1 MATQV
6 FGTRMLDMLESSLR
20 GLSNKIFGKTQLVL
34 SPDEFIRAFI
44 NPEHVETLH
53 KVRELVGFAGLNAV
67 TAKVTDFAGLNFSLQ
82 ISFHGYPPIT
92 LPQYI
97 KHGLQPT
104 CPPELRERIV
114 AWLEERYGL
123 GCAFGDAL
131 DALYYLNLTC
141 GDAKAMSLMLPCLPT
156 IMAGVSEDGDNKTV
170 KRARKITAAKSFGKL
185 PALPVTVKQRL
196 IEVSAIVNAT
206 SLVDGAPGVTTGKS
220 DAVLAFYSF
229 DDARPFLFGPGNGR
243 FV

>member
-20 GLSNKIFGKTQLVL
+20 GLSSKIFGKTQLVL
-34 SPDEFIRAFI
+34 SADEFISAFI
-44 NPEHVETLH
+44 NPEHIETLH
-53 KVRELVGFAGLNAV
+53 KVRELVGNVGMNSTHTKFDTSDGLKCV
-67 TAKVTDFAGLNFSLQ
+67 LSLSFS
-82 ISFHGYPPIT
+82 GWPPIT
-92 LPQYI
+92 MPQYVRL
-97 KHGLQPT
+97 GVQPT
-104 CPPELRERIV
+104 CPFEVRERIA
-114 AWLEERYGL
+114 AWVDERYRL

-131 DALYYLNLTC
+131 DALYYLNTTC

-185 PALPVTVKQRL
+185 PALPVIIKQRL

-206 SLVDGAPGVTTGKS
+206 SLVDGAPDITTGKG

-229 DDARPFLFGPGNGR
+229 DDTRPHLFGTGTGR
-243 FV
+243 FI